1 MRHAVKSLA
10 RKILLRLTIVAPLA
24 VATPARAE
32 LKIGYVDLQRALLE
46 VNDAKNAKARLQ
58 SIADERKKK
67 IEQEQNDL
75 MKEKD
80 AFEKQMS
87 TMSASA
93 RTEKQT
99 DLGKKAYELA
109 QKLEKEKADLA
120 QKEQTEMQAIFS
132 KMNPIIA
139 SIADREGMS
148 FIFEKNEAG
157 ILYAPSYLDITNEL
171 VRLYNDQK
179 ASKGKAEI
187 KPSRTVDSKP
197 RPQKK

>member
-1 MRHAVKSLA
+1 VRSSVL
-10 RKILLRLTIVAPLA
+10 KILLRLTPLLPLA
-24 VATPARAE
+24 IAAPARAE

-46 VNDAKNAKARLQ
+46 ANDAKQAKSRLQ

-67 IEQEQNDL
+67 FDQEQNDL

-87 TMSASA
+87 AMSADA
-93 RTEKQT
+93 RAQKQT
-99 DLGKKAYELA
+99 DLGKKAFELG
-109 QKLEKEKADLA
+109 QRWEKEKADLS
-120 QKEQTEMQAIFS
+120 QKEQTEMQAIFA
-132 KMNPIIA
+132 KMHPIIA
-139 SIADREGMS
+139 SIAEREGMT

-179 ASKGKAEI
+179 VSKGKAET
-187 KPSRTVDSKP
+187 KPSRTADTKP
-197 RPQKK
+197 DPQKKK

>member
-1 MRHAVKSLA
+1 MRSLA
-10 RKILLRLTIVAPLA
+10 LQTLLRLTLLAPLA
-24 VATPARAE
+24 IAAVARAE

-46 VNDAKNAKARLQ
+46 VNDAKQAKTRLQ
-58 SIADERKKK
+58 SIADEWKKK
-67 IEQEQNDL
+67 FDQEQNDL

-87 TMSASA
+87 AMSVDA
-93 RTEKQT
+93 RTQKQT
-99 DLGKKAYELA
+99 DLGKRALELG
-109 QKLEKEKADLA
+109 QRLEKQKADLA
-120 QKEQTEMQAIFS
+120 QKEQTEMQAIFA
-132 KMNPIIA
+132 KMHPIIA
-139 SIADREGMS
+139 SIAEREKMT

-179 ASKGKAEI
+179 TSKGKAEI
-187 KPSRTVDSKP
+187 KPSRTVDSKS